1 MDDKT
6 MKQAADNAENAAEEV
21 LDFTE
26 TAVDEAG
33 EVIDLTETD
42 DAPAKESAGSGKKDG
57 SKPSGDKKPE
67 GSKNDSKKSGSKNSS
82 GKKNGAK
89 KDEPKKNDG
98 KKSDGKNSAKKN
110 SSDKDSSKK
119 ADKTADSA
127 PTEKAAADTE
137 ASAEEKPDL
146 RTRLRLDLLGRI
158 AVWVITAVIF
168 LGVCAVTIYYVTT
181 ASKSEFHADCTDTII
196 WAEASVETGHTYDK
210 DFSYACF
217 LPFST
222 STIMIPLIHMFGYGM
237 TAHIVGMMCF
247 FVLLTVF
254 LLFMIR
260 EMTKSFPLAMVGTA
274 IFLSIT
280 LSTQKMRE
288 IFWGHTIYYSL
299 GILFLVI
306 GAFMYFRLLTVR
318 SKGIALKKE
327 EKNTKLAL
335 IHRIAIFVCICIFM
349 VCTGLDG
356 ITGFT
361 LFVLPFVGAI
371 FAEQFVDAKTKLIS
385 SKMGLAA
392 FRAIVFFG
400 MAVLGTIIN
409 KKLLGDLSAGY
420 QEANSNFSPMEEWL
434 EHFQKMPFAW
444 MRLLGVQSLRDVKFA
459 SKEGIPNM
467 LCLMTAVLIAALP
480 IVATCFYKKF
490 GNDRRGKMMR
500 TWIWMHWAVTAVNI
514 MGYVFGVLSAA
525 DWRIIPMIGSSL
537 IVSIL
542 FLCWAISKKADVA
555 RLAVVLFVPI
565 FLTGIVHCNDVRK
578 IKKDEYKKNAQ
589 FQIAEFLEDQGVTK
603 GYATFWN
610 ANSVTLITN
619 NKVKVF
625 DVDVNENG
633 VFMRPYQSS
642 KRWYMDDPDQSEY
655 FLILSDTEYSYFTQS
670 PMYYNEQPIR
680 VANTI
685 INNVGYTLLVYDH
698 NIIHI

>member
-6 MKQAADNAENAAEEV
+6 KKAADSVKDAAEEV

-26 TAVDEAG
+26 TASDAAEEA
-33 EVIDLTETD
+33 IDLTET
-42 DAPAKESAGSGKKDG
+42 AAEEAAEKAEKVEEAAENAAKKAAGKAEKAAEGAKKKSSD
-57 SKPSGDKKPE
+57 S
-67 GSKNDSKKSGSKNSS
+67 SKNKNSNKKSSDTKKSGKSTDDKNKS
-82 GKKNGAK
+82 GKSDK
-89 KDEPKKNDG
+89 KTEEPAETDEPKTLAEKLAAL
-98 KKSDGKNSAKKN
+98 KS
-110 SSDKDSSKK
+110 
-119 ADKTADSA
+119 
-127 PTEKAAADTE
+127 
-137 ASAEEKPDL
+137 
-146 RTRLRLDLLGRI
+146 RLRLDILGKI
-158 AVWVITAVIF
+158 AVWVLTAAFF

-181 ASKSEFHADCTDTII
+181 ASKAEFHADCTDTIV
-196 WAEASVETGHTYDK
+196 WAEASVESGHTYDK

-254 LLFMIR
+254 MLFMIR
-260 EMTKSFPLAMVGTA
+260 EMTGSFPLSMVGTA

-280 LSTQKMRE
+280 LSTKKMRE

-299 GILFLVI
+299 GILFLLI
-306 GAFMYFRLLTVR
+306 GAFLYFRLLTVGGK
-318 SKGIALKKE
+318 SSALRKEGKDAKK
-327 EKNTKLAL
+327 TF
-335 IHRIAIFVCICIFM
+335 IHRIIIFLLICAFM

-361 LFVLPFVGAI
+361 LFVLPFAGAI
-371 FAEQFVDAKTKLIS
+371 FAEQFVDAKTKLLS
-385 SKMGLAA
+385 SKTALVA
-392 FRAIVFFG
+392 FRAVVFLV
-400 MAVLGTIIN
+400 MAVIGNHIN
-409 KKLLGDLSAGY
+409 GKLLGDMTAGY

-434 EHFQKMPFAW
+434 EHFQKLPFAW
-444 MRLLGVQSLRDVKFA
+444 MRLLGVESLTNVKFA

-467 LCLMTAVLIAALP
+467 LCLMTSILIAVLP

-490 GNDRRGKMMR
+490 GDDRRARMMR
-500 TWIWMHWAVTAVNI
+500 IWIWMHWAVTAVNI

-525 DWRIIPMIGSSL
+525 DWRIIPMIGTSL

-542 FLCWAISKKADVA
+542 FLTWAVSRKADVA

-565 FLTGIVHCNDVRK
+565 FVTGLVHCNDVRK
-578 IKKDEYKKNAQ
+578 MKKDAYKTTTQ
-589 FQIAEFLEDQGVTK
+589 FMLADFLEEQGVTK

-619 NKVKVF
+619 NKIKVY
-625 DVDVNENG
+625 DIDVNENG
-633 VFMRPYQSS
+633 ASMRTYQSS
-642 KRWYMDDPDQSEY
+642 RRWYETDPYQKDY
-655 FLILSDTEYSYFTQS
+655 FLLLSDYEYSLFQQS
-670 PMYYNEQPIR
+670 NSYAFDPPQRI
-680 VANTI
+680 ANTV

-698 NIIHI
+698 NIIEI

>member
-6 MKQAADNAENAAEEV
+6 KKAADSVKDAAEEV

-26 TAVDEAG
+26 TAADEAE
-33 EVIDLTETD
+33 EVIDLTETAAEEAAEKVKKTGEAAEKAVKKTAEKAEKAAD
-42 DAPAKESAGSGKKDG
+42 SAKKK
-57 SKPSGDKKPE
+57 S
-67 GSKNDSKKSGSKNSS
+67 SKNNNSSKKSS
-82 GKKNGAK
+82 
-89 KDEPKKNDG
+89 DG
-98 KKSDGKNSAKKN
+98 KKPDKSNGDKNK
-110 SSDKDSSKK
+110 SSKPEK
-119 ADKTADSA
+119 KTEEPAE
-127 PTEKAAADTE
+127 TEEPKTLAEKLAALKE
-137 ASAEEKPDL
+137 
-146 RTRLRLDLLGRI
+146 RLHLDILGKI
-158 AVWVITAVIF
+158 AVWVLTAALF

-181 ASKSEFHADCTDTII
+181 ASKAEFHADCTDTII
-196 WAEASVETGHTYDK
+196 WAEASVESGHTYDK

-254 LLFMIR
+254 MLFMIR
-260 EMTKSFPLAMVGTA
+260 ETTGSFPISMVGTA

-299 GILFLVI
+299 GILFLLI
-306 GAFMYFRLLTVR
+306 GAFLYFRLLTV
-318 SKGIALKKE
+318 SGKASALRKEGKDTKK
-327 EKNTKLAL
+327 TF
-335 IHRIAIFVCICIFM
+335 IHRIIIFLCICAFM

-361 LFVLPFVGAI
+361 LFVLPFAGAV
-371 FAEQFVDAKTKLIS
+371 FAEQFVDAKTKLFS
-385 SKMGLAA
+385 SKTFLVA
-392 FRAIVFFG
+392 FRAFVFLV
-400 MAVLGTIIN
+400 MAVIGNFIN

-434 EHFQKMPFAW
+434 EHFQKLPFAW
-444 MRLLGVQSLRDVKFA
+444 MRLLGVRSLTNVKFA
-459 SKEGIPNM
+459 SKDGIPNM
-467 LCLMTAVLIAALP
+467 LCLMTAILIAVLP

-490 GNDRRGKMMR
+490 GDDRKGRMMR
-500 TWIWMHWAVTAVNI
+500 IWIWMHWAVTAVNI

-525 DWRIIPMIGSSL
+525 DWRIIPMIGTSL

-542 FLCWAISKKADVA
+542 FLTWSVSRKADVA

-565 FLTGIVHCNDVRK
+565 FVTGLVHCNDVRK
-578 IKKDEYKKNAQ
+578 MKKDAYKTNTQ
-589 FQIAEFLEDQGVTK
+589 FMLADFLEEQGVTK

-619 NKVKVF
+619 NKIKVF
-625 DVDVNENG
+625 DINVDENG
-633 VFMRPYQSS
+633 ATMRTYQSS
-642 KRWYMDDPDQSEY
+642 RRWYETDPYQKDY
-655 FLILSDTEYSYFTQS
+655 FLLLSDYEYSLFQQS
-670 PMYYNEQPIR
+670 NSYAIDPPQRI
-680 VANTI
+680 ANTV
-685 INNVGYTLLVYDH
+685 INNVGFTLLVYDH
-698 NIIHI
+698 NIIEI